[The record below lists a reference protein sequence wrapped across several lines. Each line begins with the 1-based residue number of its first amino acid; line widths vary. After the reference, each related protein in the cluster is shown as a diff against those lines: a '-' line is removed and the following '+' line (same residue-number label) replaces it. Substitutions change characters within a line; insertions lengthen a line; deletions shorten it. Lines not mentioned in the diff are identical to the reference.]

1 MVAVQEMQHLDSDSS
16 SLIPFLASIDDE
28 KIVPFRPNQ
37 RLDRDD
43 AVYIEKEATTSEE
56 RDGTDVVGQ
65 VAISFGIYSP
75 LARLEPDEQGR
86 VVRVHDIVANLNDL
100 HIVVATQNGKPNV

>member
-1 MVAVQEMQHLDSDSS
+1 MVTVEEMQHLDSDSS
-16 SLIPFLASIDDE
+16 SLIPFLATINDE
-28 KIVPFRPNQ
+28 KIIPFRPNQ

-43 AVYIEKEATTSEE
+43 AVHIEEEATTSKE
-56 RDGTDVVGQ
+56 RDGTNVVGQ

-100 HIVVATQNGKPNV
+100 HIVVATQNAKPRV